1 MLRPDISPLMYGR
14 GIPSFALLFFTK
26 LGDQRRNSFGFR
38 LFFLAFYLPL
48 VSVLPHFIHVEEVA
62 VLGNILFAN
71 GISHRI
77 CGRFYSKTPYACF
90 LCVWL
95 YIAF

>member
-1 MLRPDISPLMYGR
+1 MG

-77 CGRFYSKTPYACF
+77 CGRFYSKTPYVCF
-90 LCVWL
+90 YVFGFTEPFEW
-95 YIAF
+95 IFT